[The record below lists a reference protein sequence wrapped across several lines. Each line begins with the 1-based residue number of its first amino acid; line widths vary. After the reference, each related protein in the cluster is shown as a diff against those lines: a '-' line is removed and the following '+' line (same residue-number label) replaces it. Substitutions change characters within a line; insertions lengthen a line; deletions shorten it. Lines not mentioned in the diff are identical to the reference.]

1 MFPRAMTVDDLLV
14 HVFSYYRS
22 AELHGAS
29 LILRLLGRMP
39 EDGAAQVHLTRHAAE
54 ELRHAWLWTQ
64 RIVAMGTTPVPV
76 TLGYQERLGL
86 RLRPRGIA
94 ELLALSIL
102 VERRSLERYQSHAAR
117 DDVDPQTLKVLRVV
131 VADEGW
137 HVEWLTKK
145 LAELPLGADERHR
158 LDSATQ
164 RFRIVEQEVFD
175 ALVGMERQAFG

>member
-1 MFPRAMTVDDLLV
+1 
-14 HVFSYYRS
+14 
-22 AELHGAS
+22 
-29 LILRLLGRMP
+29 
-39 EDGAAQVHLTRHAAE
+39 
-54 ELRHAWLWTQ
+54 
-64 RIVAMGTTPVPV
+64 
-76 TLGYQERLGL
+76 
-86 RLRPRGIA
+86 
-94 ELLALSIL
+94 LALSIL